1 MELRFQVVE
10 AGQLL
15 RADAEGRIDMA
26 ASLRMAKQIAAFDSP
41 HPILLDVRKL
51 QGRLGTLDMVG
62 LVKALLAESER
73 YRRKLAI
80 VTRAGD
86 QLERGRF
93 LETYA
98 RNRGIPIAAFD
109 DYEQAVSW
117 LHAP

>member
-1 MELRFQVVE
+1 MEVRFQVVDVE
-10 AGQLL
+10 RLL

-26 ASLRMAKQIAAFDSP
+26 ASLRIAREIAAFDSP
-41 HPILLDVRKL
+41 HPVLLDARKL
-51 QGRLGTLDMVG
+51 HGRLGTLDMVA
-62 LVKALLAESER
+62 LVKALLADSER
-73 YRRKLAI
+73 YRRRLAI
-80 VTRAGD
+80 LTRGDD
-86 QLERGRF
+86 QLQRGRF